1 MQAKV
6 PDRLEILQLMRG
18 FQPVC
23 VLGAAAELDLFTI
36 LGEQSQT
43 AEQLAEQTAA
53 EPRAMTVLLDALA
66 ALNLLTKQGDRYAV
80 PAALQPLLAND
91 TPETVL
97 PMVLH
102 SMNIM
107 RYWAE
112 LAGVVK
118 TGSPAA
124 RHTSIRGREADRAAF
139 IAAMHSIS
147 APDGRRPGGK
157 AGKAAISASI
167 GRGRG
172 VRHMDPGLAPCHAP
186 RRGHHLRPPRRD
198 RTGPRAFGSA

>member
-1 MQAKV
+1 
-6 PDRLEILQLMRG
+6 MRG
-18 FQPVC
+18 FQPAC

-80 PAALQPLLAND
+80 PVALQPLLAGD

-102 SMNIM
+102 SMNIL
-107 RYWAE
+107 RHWTE

-118 TGSPAA
+118 KGDPAA
-124 RHTSIRGREADRAAF
+124 RQASIRGAEADRAAF

-147 APDGRRPGGK
+147 APMADSLVAKLGKLQFRHLLDVGGASGTWTLALLRARP
-157 AGKAAISASI
+157 
-167 GRGRG
+167 
-172 VRHMDPGLAPCHAP
+172 APWP
-186 RRGHHLRPPRRD
+186 PSSTSPTRSLRPASVW
-198 RTGPRAFGSA
+198 RATR